1 MSFVTGAL
9 CTAGLAAFAISVFVG
24 GFYLLT
30 YRPYAK
36 KKQTSERASAA
47 ERARA
52 GGLAALGQ
60 PEQRTR
66 RAAES
71 ASQSR
76 APAATHP

>member
-9 CTAGLAAFAISVFVG
+9 CSAGLAAFAIAVFVG

-36 KKQTSERASAA
+36 KKQAGERAAAAA
-47 ERARA
+47 EARA

-60 PEQRTR
+60 REQRAAQ
-66 RAAES
+66 AAES
-71 ASQSR
+71 APR
-76 APAATHP
+76 APAASHT